1 MPLKDAQIFFQVE
14 GAVSK
19 IEVFTKDAD
28 QVRSMRP
35 EILQAVGPMVRIL
48 AWQRV
53 NSSFF
58 TALQVE
64 RNVMFLILTLI
75 IIVAAFNI
83 ISSQVMLVK
92 DKGRGIAI
100 LRTIGAT
107 RGMILRIFFVTGASV
122 GVIGTLAGSVL
133 GIAFAANI
141 ETIRQWIQGLVGV
154 NLSQAEVYFLSP
166 LPAEVDPGEL
176 FLVGGMCRKSTR
188 LNSR

>member
-48 AWQRV
+48 DWQRV

-75 IIVAAFNI
+75 IIVAAFKI
-83 ISSQVMLVK
+83 ISSQVML
-92 DKGRGIAI
+92 RSEEHTSEIQSIMRIA
-100 LRTIGAT
+100 
-107 RGMILRIFFVTGASV
+107 
-122 GVIGTLAGSVL
+122 
-133 GIAFAANI
+133 
-141 ETIRQWIQGLVGV
+141 
-154 NLSQAEVYFLSP
+154 
-166 LPAEVDPGEL
+166 
-176 FLVGGMCRKSTR
+176 
-188 LNSR
+188 

>member
-1 MPLKDAQIFFQVE
+1 
-14 GAVSK
+14 
-19 IEVFTKDAD
+19 
-28 QVRSMRP
+28 
-35 EILQAVGPMVRIL
+35 
-48 AWQRV
+48 
-53 NSSFF
+53 
-58 TALQVE
+58 
-64 RNVMFLILTLI
+64 MFLILTLI

-141 ETIRQWIQGLVGV
+141 ETIRQWIQSLVGV
-154 NLSQAEVYFLSP
+154 NLFRSEEHTS
-166 LPAEVDPGEL
+166 EL
-176 FLVGGMCRKSTR
+176 QSLMRNKYAGLC
-188 LNSR
+188 L

>member
-1 MPLKDAQIFFQVE
+1 
-14 GAVSK
+14 
-19 IEVFTKDAD
+19 
-28 QVRSMRP
+28 MRP

-48 AWQRV
+48 DCQRV

-100 LRTIGAT
+100 PRTIGVT

-122 GVIGTLAGSVL
+122 GAIGRAEGRRVGKACVRPLQTRRS
-133 GIAFAANI
+133 ANH
-141 ETIRQWIQGLVGV
+141 
-154 NLSQAEVYFLSP
+154 S
-166 LPAEVDPGEL
+166 
-176 FLVGGMCRKSTR
+176 
-188 LNSR
+188 